1 MFEEN
6 RQTLVKDYTIM
17 LAAILTGVMI
27 LLYIFLAGSVYFQ
40 QKELVQVFAYEESE
54 EWHSAIKYRMPDM
67 PGVNEDEDDKTGEKD
82 DLFYYAYDV
91 TGKRLGI
98 NNAPA
103 SLVEHIERAIA
114 GQDFFDG
121 EVRLQVFFRQGYNT
135 PAAYMMTKK
144 EIVDGGVKLGE
155 LYAGKDVLPFVL
167 FLFKTGLFFVFL
179 AVVLL
184 LLSLYIG
191 RRMADKAMVPIQ
203 QGFERQK
210 DFAANASHELRT
222 PLSVITAAVET
233 IERNKNNVLTEF
245 SQSVLA
251 DLKEEIR
258 YMSKITEDL
267 LTLARL
273 DKDNWLVEKD
283 RVDVR
288 SLLQR
293 VVQVFQP
300 AAQEKSIVLEILLKS
315 EFAVWGN
322 ENQLLQVVR
331 ILTDNAIKYTEPG
344 NRVSLTA
351 VLATDNRIR
360 ICVEDTGCGLEPA
373 VSRQIFERFYRVDKA
388 RSRSSGGTGLGLAIA
403 RELVQANHG
412 TIEVESALGRGS
424 RFSIILPQYTV
435 RRAES
440 DDE

>member
-1 MFEEN
+1 
-6 RQTLVKDYTIM
+6 
-17 LAAILTGVMI
+17 
-27 LLYIFLAGSVYFQ
+27 
-40 QKELVQVFAYEESE
+40 
-54 EWHSAIKYRMPDM
+54 
-67 PGVNEDEDDKTGEKD
+67 
-82 DLFYYAYDV
+82 
-91 TGKRLGI
+91 
-98 NNAPA
+98 
-103 SLVEHIERAIA
+103 
-114 GQDFFDG
+114 
-121 EVRLQVFFRQGYNT
+121 
-135 PAAYMMTKK
+135 
-144 EIVDGGVKLGE
+144 
-155 LYAGKDVLPFVL
+155 
-167 FLFKTGLFFVFL
+167 
-179 AVVLL
+179 
-184 LLSLYIG
+184 
-191 RRMADKAMVPIQ
+191 MADKAMVPIQ

-344 NRVSLTA
+344 KRVSLTA
-351 VLATDNRIR
+351 VMAADNRIR

-373 VSRQIFERFYRVDKA
+373 ACRQIFERFYRVDKA

-403 RELVQANHG
+403 RELVQANNG

-424 RFSIILPQYTV
+424 RFSIILPQYIV
-435 RRAES
+435 SES
-440 DDE
+440 GN